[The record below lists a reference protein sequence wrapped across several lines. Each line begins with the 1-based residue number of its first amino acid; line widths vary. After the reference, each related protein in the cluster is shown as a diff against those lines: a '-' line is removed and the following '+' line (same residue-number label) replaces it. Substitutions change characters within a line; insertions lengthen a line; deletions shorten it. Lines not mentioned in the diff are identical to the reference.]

1 VYGFH
6 GLPSFSI
13 IFPYFPHE
21 NAHLGGACMNPDD
34 VFRHVLME
42 IRPLV
47 KQQKETCKQQQ
58 KEFRTGAVFL
68 TITRITSLPFRT
80 VHAT

>member
-1 VYGFH
+1 
-6 GLPSFSI
+6 
-13 IFPYFPHE
+13 
-21 NAHLGGACMNPDD
+21 MNPDD

-58 KEFRTGAVFL
+58 KELRTGAVFL